1 MQKIMQIAAAID
13 QMIYEMFAISQE
25 IRWAIEHSLL
35 FEQCK
40 PTIYNPLIWTRNT
53 A

>member
-13 QMIYEMFAISQE
+13 QMIYEMFAIS
-25 IRWAIEHSLL
+25 WAMEHSLL

-40 PTIYNPLIWTRNT
+40 STIYNPVIWTRNT